1 MFVNGQVAK
10 IGQIVNP
17 QTDEIRLGDTMVKEQ
32 KEMVYYAFN
41 KPRGIVTTCKQD
53 GETGILDIVDIAE
66 RVFPIGRL
74 DKESTGLI
82 ILTNDGRL
90 ANKLMH
96 PKYEHEKE
104 YAVEIYGTI
113 ADDEIRLLSE

>member
-1 MFVNGQVAK
+1 MMIQ
-10 IGQIVNP
+10 
-17 QTDEIRLGDTMVKEQ
+17 EQ
-32 KEMVYYAFN
+32 KELVYYAFN

-53 GETGILDIVDIAE
+53 GETGILDIVDIKE

-82 ILTNDGRL
+82 LLTNDGRL

-96 PKYEHEKE
+96 PRYEHEKE